1 MPAPLGPSNAKKSLQ
16 AFFKKVEVI
25 IGALAHV
32 SLRIQDLS
40 LQQFRSL
47 IDQLTEHRDTAYES
61 GQDLLA
67 LIGTHHPQLMP
78 VLDRGLFWFF
88 GGECLHYLT
97 DEEIDRFQHM
107 DEAAAQHEA
116 DGEEY
121 DYHAASRSLH

>member
-1 MPAPLGPSNAKKSLQ
+1 MSKRTDYYLDLLKESLQ
-16 AFFKKVEVI
+16 RLEKAEAQEA
-25 IGALAHV
+25 GAI
-32 SLRIQDLS
+32 SEDI

>member
-1 MPAPLGPSNAKKSLQ
+1 MSKRTDYYLDLLKESLQ
-16 AFFKKVEVI
+16 RLEKAEAQEA
-25 IGALAHV
+25 GAI
-32 SLRIQDLS
+32 SDDI

>member
-1 MPAPLGPSNAKKSLQ
+1 MSKRTDYYLDLLKESLQ
-16 AFFKKVEVI
+16 RLEKAEAQEA
-25 IGALAHV
+25 GAI
-32 SLRIQDLS
+32 SDDI

-107 DEAAAQHEA
+107 DEAGAQHEA

>member
-1 MPAPLGPSNAKKSLQ
+1 MSKRTDYYLNLLKESLQ
-16 AFFKKVEVI
+16 RLEKAEAQEAGTI
-25 IGALAHV
+25 SEDI
-32 SLRIQDLS
+32 
-40 LQQFRSL
+40 LQQFHSL

-67 LIGTHHPQLMP
+67 HIGTHHPQLMP

>member
-1 MPAPLGPSNAKKSLQ
+1 MSKRTDYYLDLLKESLQ
-16 AFFKKVEVI
+16 RLEKAEAQEA
-25 IGALAHV
+25 GAI
-32 SLRIQDLS
+32 SEDI

-47 IDQLTEHRDTAYES
+47 IDQLKEHRDTAYES

-67 LIGTHHPQLMP
+67 HIGTHHPQLMP

-88 GGECLHYLT
+88 RGECLHYLT

-116 DGEEY
+116 DGEDY